1 MDASSATTITATSI
15 KATTRVDFFMVV
27 PPECCLSSLAKWEL
41 RWQAADLSTVKRA
54 ALAAGGDQDDPLITV
69 SYLQQTAIPD
79 VVAQVEEKAAARQ
92 EELKKELEQQI
103 AQYKEDVA
111 SLGGTGSG
119 GNASYTLV
127 TLSRG
132 QTMYLNVGCE
142 VLLRI
147 GSATVNAATSPALI
161 DVSTGGS
168 INGGA
173 SLTQNHLYMA
183 TIPDRTLTPTADT
196 VKLLGRGGDSV
207 S

>member
-1 MDASSATTITATSI
+1 MPPSPSALACIPRPWC
-15 KATTRVDFFMVV
+15 KKRGG
-27 PPECCLSSLAKWEL
+27 PPESGGSYIREKRGGLSAGKQRRNSHEQKEKTDCAGVRPGPGRGVRGGR
-41 RWQAADLSTVKRA
+41 RWPP
-54 ALAAGGDQDDPLITV
+54 GGDQDDPLITV

-132 QTMYLNVGCE
+132 
-142 VLLRI
+142 
-147 GSATVNAATSPALI
+147 AD
-161 DVSTGGS
+161 DVSECGVR
-168 INGGA
+168 GA
-173 SLTQNHLYMA
+173 A
-183 TIPDRTLTPTADT
+183 
-196 VKLLGRGGDSV
+196 
-207 S
+207 

>member
-1 MDASSATTITATSI
+1 MNRKRRLT
-15 KATTRVDFFMVV
+15 V
-27 PPECCLSSLAKWEL
+27 LACAL
-41 RWQAADLSTVKRA
+41 ALAVGCAGA

-111 SLGGTGSG
+111 SMGGTGSG

-183 TIPDRTLTPTADT
+183 TSPDRTLTPTADT
-196 VKLLGRGGDSV
+196 VKLLVRGGYSV

>member
-1 MDASSATTITATSI
+1 MNRKRRLT
-15 KATTRVDFFMVV
+15 V
-27 PPECCLSSLAKWEL
+27 LACAL
-41 RWQAADLSTVKRA
+41 ALAVGCAGA

-111 SLGGTGSG
+111 SMGGTGSG

-196 VKLLGRGGDSV
+196 VKLLVRGGYSV

>member
-1 MDASSATTITATSI
+1 MNRKRRLT
-15 KATTRVDFFMVV
+15 V
-27 PPECCLSSLAKWEL
+27 LACAL
-41 RWQAADLSTVKRA
+41 ALAVGCAGA

-111 SLGGTGSG
+111 SMGGTGSG

-168 INGGA
+168 INGGD

-196 VKLLGRGGDSV
+196 VKLLVRGGYSV